1 MTAAYQIEPM
11 RMDDYDGVI
20 ALWKRTEGISRLE
33 TRDEMARFLERNPD
47 LSLVVHCEHQVVAA
61 VLCGHDGRRGYMYHL
76 AVDREHR
83 RHGLAQQMVDRCL
96 AALGRLGIIRCG
108 LQVYRSNEIGLSYW
122 RSTGWKERTDV
133 APFTHDIEVATADD
147 GANRPT
153 KWHDGPPS

>member
-1 MTAAYQIEPM
+1 MTSAYQIEPM

-20 ALWKRTEGISRLE
+20 ALWKRTEGMSRLE

-47 LSLVVHCEHQVVAA
+47 LSLVVRGDNQVVAA

-83 RHGLAQQMVDRCL
+83 RHGLAKQMVDRCL

-108 LQVYRSNEIGLSYW
+108 LQVYRSNEIGLRYW

-133 APFTHDIEVATADD
+133 APFTHDINLATTADD
-147 GANRPT
+147 AREST
-153 KWHDGPPS
+153 